1 MAKGEVIDRLQQV
14 LISICGVFNI
24 ALLWT
29 DPKVLKPLPLSL
41 DVSLT
46 WMDIRRAE
54 YLVKWEQLQGVAQGG
69 HTGSRWL
76 EGLGRML
83 RTAGAG
89 GAGGG
94 VCHCCVS

>member
-1 MAKGEVIDRLQQV
+1 MAKGEVIDRIQQV

-24 ALLWT
+24 ALLRT
-29 DPKVLKPLPLSL
+29 DPKVLKPLPLPL
-41 DVSLT
+41 DVSLR

-54 YLVKWEQLQGVAQGG
+54 CLLKWEQLQGVAQGG

-76 EGLGRML
+76 GGFGRML
-83 RTAGAG
+83 RTAGTG
-89 GAGGG
+89 GGG